1 MNALLTDMAMRDA
14 GHFDLPQARA
24 VLQWLIDAGHLQE
37 PEADDVFLSTS
48 RSGRSLLATLFD
60 LGLGDDVLFCAA
72 TAISGIPAAKDE
84 AWPDAPVLSERLPF
98 HFLKDNAIL
107 PLSSDGT
114 RLSVAIADPTQT
126 WIAQALSLATAQA
139 VDVRLAPLTRIDAAL
154 DDLYGER
161 HSVFRELAE
170 QLGNRPTD
178 ELSTSKLALIANGEP
193 VVRVVNHILERAIEQ
208 RATDIHIEPF
218 EKRLILRY
226 RVDGV
231 LRQEEAPSL
240 TSSAPLTSRIKI
252 MTNLD
257 IAERRMPQDG
267 RMRVRIRGEDV
278 DLRVSTLPT
287 PFGESVVIRVL
298 RADPQQSTL
307 ETLGIN
313 ADMIAALQRAL
324 ARMQGLLLVSGPT
337 GSGKTTTLYSL
348 LRLLNA
354 HSRKIVT
361 VEDPIEYQLEG
372 VNQVQVKSDIGL
384 DFPAVLRSTLRQD
397 PDVIMIG
404 EIRDI
409 ETAHIAMQ
417 AAMTGHLVLSTLH
430 TISATASVTRLLN
443 MGVPGY
449 VLADALSLVMA
460 QRLVR
465 RFCGCAEAAEDTA
478 AVRAACSEAGIDP
491 AEALGVRAQRGCPHC
506 SQSGYR
512 GRLAICEILE
522 MDTERRRIVLEGASD
537 LALRESAAASG
548 MRSMRHNGLR
558 AVLAGH
564 TALAEVIRAT
574 ATE

>member
-1 MNALLTDMAMRDA
+1 MLND

-24 VLQWLIDAGHLQE
+24 MLQWFIVAGYLQE
-37 PEADDVFLSTS
+37 SEAEDIFQATS
-48 RSGRSLLATLFD
+48 QSGRSIVAALFD
-60 LGLGDDVLFCAA
+60 RGIASDDVLLRAA
-72 TAISGIPAAKDE
+72 TEISGIPPVDDQ
-84 AWPDAPVLSERLPF
+84 AWPDTPILSERFTL
-98 HFLKDNAIL
+98 HFLKENAIL
-107 PLSSDGT
+107 PLSSDEKKL
-114 RLSVAIADPTQT
+114 RIAIADPTQS
-126 WIAQALSLATAQA
+126 WVVQALSLATAQA
-139 VDVRLAPLTRIDAAL
+139 VDIRLAALTRIDVAL

-161 HSVFRELAE
+161 RSVFRELAE

-178 ELSTSKLALIANGEP
+178 ELSASKLALIANGEP

-218 EKRLILRY
+218 ENRLILRY

-252 MTNLD
+252 MANLD

-267 RMRVRIRGEDV
+267 RMRARIRGEDI

-287 PFGESVVIRVL
+287 SFGESVVIRVL
-298 RADPQQSTL
+298 RADPQKSTL
-307 ETLGIN
+307 ETLGIS

-324 ARMQGLLLVSGPT
+324 TRMQGLVLVSGPT
-337 GSGKTTTLYSL
+337 GSGKTTTLYAL

-372 VNQVQVKSDIGL
+372 VNQVQVKHDIGL
-384 DFPAVLRSTLRQD
+384 DFPTVLRSSLRQD

-404 EIRDI
+404 EIRDV

-443 MGVPGY
+443 MGVPDY

-465 RFCGCAEAAEDTA
+465 RFCGCAELARDTA
-478 AVRAACSEAGIDP
+478 AVRAACREAGIDP
-491 AEALGVRAQRGCPHC
+491 ADSANVRVARECLHC
-506 SQSGYR
+506 NHSGYR

-522 MDTERRRIVLEGASD
+522 MDTERRRVVLEGASD
-537 LALRESAAASG
+537 LALRESAVACG
-548 MRSMRHNGLR
+548 MRSMHQDGLR
-558 AVLAGH
+558 AVLEGD

-574 ATE
+574 TTE